1 MAVARSLG
9 ALLGDRLG
17 DRLALLALLPATMH
31 GVVLE
36 CRPHTFSVP
45 SFLLLAFASNVS
57 RCGRRG

>member
-17 DRLALLALLPATMH
+17 DRLALPALLPATMH

-36 CRPHTFSVP
+36 CRPRGLDMSGIW
-45 SFLLLAFASNVS
+45 LGY
-57 RCGRRG
+57 GRDMTGIW